1 MNGLHLQ
8 SGGLV
13 EVEKVG
19 KNQCTLHRG
28 PRSLEMS
35 DYIRPYQQV

>member
-1 MNGLHLQ
+1 MNGLNLQ
-8 SGGLV
+8 CQGLV
-13 EVEKVG
+13 EVEKLG
-19 KNQCTLHRG
+19 KNECTLHRS